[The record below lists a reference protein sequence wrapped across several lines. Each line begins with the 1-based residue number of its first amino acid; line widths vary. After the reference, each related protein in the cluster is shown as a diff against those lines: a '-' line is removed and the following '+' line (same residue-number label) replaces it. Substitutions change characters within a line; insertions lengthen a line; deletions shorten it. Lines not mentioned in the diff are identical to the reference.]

1 MSNRTVPLAAAFTCA
16 MAAFSAPLPVSGDV
30 KASGAYWDW
39 QLDSPVDYS
48 VDVDVLVMDL
58 METTTQDI
66 SDLKARGVK
75 TVCYVSIGAAENYR
89 DDYEQFP
96 PHVLGADYY
105 GWPDEKFIDIRALDV
120 VLPIMQARIDECAAR
135 GFDAIEP
142 DNMDTW
148 DNETGFPLTQADQIA
163 YVVAIAEYTRAKGLE
178 IAHKNAPTLIEPLHQ
193 LFDFAIVES
202 CFQYDFCDM
211 YGPYL
216 AAGKDVLAAEYPE
229 TGIDMSAVCAFAEST
244 EIKFIFKARELAS
257 GFLTC

>member
-1 MSNRTVPLAAAFTCA
+1 MNRTLSLLGVAAPLLAAGVVWA
-16 MAAFSAPLPVSGDV
+16 DV
-30 KASGAYWDW
+30 KSTGAYWDW

-48 VDVDVLVMDL
+48 VDVEVLVMDL
-58 METTTQDI
+58 METTAADI
-66 SDLKARGVK
+66 AGLDARGVK

-89 DDYEQFP
+89 DDYDQFP
-96 PHVLGADYY
+96 AEVLGNDYY

-148 DNETGFPLTQADQIA
+148 DNDTGFDLTRADQIA
-163 YVVAIAEYTRAKGLE
+163 YATAIAAYAHEKGLE
-178 IAHKNAPTLIEPLHQ
+178 IAQKNAPALIEELHP
-193 LFDFAIVES
+193 LFDFAIVEA
-202 CFQYDFCDM
+202 CFQWDFCDM

-216 AAGKDVLAAEYPE
+216 EAGKDVLAAEYPE
-229 TGIDMSAVCAFAEST
+229 TGIDMVEVCRFAEES
-244 EIKFIFKARELAS
+244 EIKFIFKARELAA